1 MIAFSALAL
10 LLLGVLALLPVL
22 LMRKRQPATWWDY
35 TSPFLGLPLWFALI
49 AARIGAVATL
59 SNFVVEV
66 LGVILASIAAA
77 WLRWGL
83 SFAPVKPW
91 RAVSL
96 GLTLAPL
103 AAAVILRMAMPS
115 LPE

>member
-10 LLLGVLALLPVL
+10 LLLGVLALLPVR
-22 LMRKRQPATWWDY
+22 LMRQRQSATWWDY
-35 TSPFLGLPLWFALI
+35 ASPFLGLPLWFALI
-49 AARIGAVATL
+49 AARIGSVATL
-59 SNFVVEV
+59 SNFVIEV
-66 LGVILASIAAA
+66 LGITLASITAA

-83 SFAPVKPW
+83 SFAPATPW

-96 GLTLAPL
+96 GLSLVPV
-103 AAAVILRMAMPS
+103 AAAAALRLAMPS